1 MEAIVKL
8 LICAVVFIGGAYI
21 FIDYMSKYDKDELEA
36 DLCCDCYDKVVD
48 FIKSKSKTN
57 PIIQE
62 GSRPK
67 EPF

>member
-1 MEAIVKL
+1 MCGKEFDMWD
-8 LICAVVFIGGAYI
+8 CQENHYI
-21 FIDYMSKYDKDELEA
+21 HYDFGYGSKYDEDELEA
-36 DLCCDCYDKVVD
+36 DLCCDCHDKVVD

-57 PIIQE
+57 PIIPE